1 MTQVQNHQ
9 EVTDLKVL
17 LLKCF
22 VAESDLACF
31 LLDKAN
37 STDLS
42 VDDTFKLKHLAD
54 RVKTLVRQVQAFDD
68 YHPKDSDD
76 KRPPDKLPVYLEGG
90 VSTPAYLLSLVV
102 PRSSSLMGFGCIT
115 PNH

>member
-54 RVKTLVRQVQAFDD
+54 RVKTLIRQVQAFDD
-68 YHPKDSDD
+68 CHPKDSDD
-76 KRPPDKLPVYLEGG
+76 KRPPDKLPVYIPGQAKTAERITDG
-90 VSTPAYLLSLVV
+90 
-102 PRSSSLMGFGCIT
+102 RSS
-115 PNH
+115 